1 MGTSHNLISSARTN
15 TGPPR
20 TAGTRPH
27 RCVRKLLLRLSPSGF
42 VEDESVA
49 RNRRPLGPRKIFNR
63 ARKGAIADGMSARRH
78 LVNSLCCVVPAR
90 APMG

>member
-1 MGTSHNLISSARTN
+1 MGTSHNLISSSRTN

-20 TAGTRPH
+20 TSGPRPH

-42 VEDESVA
+42 VEEESVA

-63 ARKGAIADGMSARRH
+63 ARKGALADGMGARRR
-78 LVNSLCCVVPAR
+78 LLNSLCCVVPAR